1 VLVCS
6 ARRPCSPFHAMS
18 TMTDDIVTTAQV
30 EPRSVSSWNWASI
43 LWFGGLL
50 IFLYLPVL
58 TRLVAQWDSDEDMSH
73 GFFVPIIAGFIV
85 WQKREELLAL
95 ERKPNWLGLLVVL
108 YAGVQLLV
116 ATLGVELFLA
126 RTAFIIAVWGSVLFL
141 GGWPLLRA
149 LVFPLSIL
157 FLMVPIPAIIYNQ
170 ITFPLQLFA
179 SAVAENVLSLLG
191 YPVLREG
198 NVLELASQRLQV
210 VEACSG
216 IRSLLALTFL
226 ALVYGY
232 FFTRTTWVR
241 IALFLSTVPIAI
253 SANAGRVTFTGIL
266 SEINPEYATGFY
278 HTASGWVL
286 FAVGFVLLVVAH
298 QFFEWIDRRLHGLRR
313 ANPAAA

>member
-1 VLVCS
+1 VVATRETPAS
-6 ARRPCSPFHAMS
+6 FHAMS
-18 TMTDDIVTTAQV
+18 TTTDNVVPTSNINSAAA
-30 EPRSVSSWNWASI
+30 PSWNWVSI
-43 LWFGGLL
+43 FWFGALL

-58 TRLVAQWDSDEDMSH
+58 IRLVAQWDSDEDMSH
-73 GFFVPIIAGFIV
+73 GFFVPLIAGYIA
-85 WQKREELLAL
+85 WQKRDELAVTP
-95 ERKPNWLGLLVVL
+95 RNPSWFGLLVVL

-116 ATLGVELFLA
+116 ATLGVELFLS
-126 RTAFIIAVWGSVLFL
+126 RTAFVIAVWGAVLML
-141 GGWPLLRA
+141 GGWGYLRV

-179 SAVAENVLSLLG
+179 TTVAENVLALLG

-198 NVLELASQRLQV
+198 NVLELASQKLQV

-232 FFTRTTWVR
+232 FFTKRTWIR

-266 SEINPEYATGFY
+266 SEINPEYATVYY

-286 FAVGFVLLVVAH
+286 FAAGFVLLILAH
-298 QFFEWIDRRLHGLRR
+298 QFFEWIDRRIHGPRGTVSQ
-313 ANPAAA
+313 AA